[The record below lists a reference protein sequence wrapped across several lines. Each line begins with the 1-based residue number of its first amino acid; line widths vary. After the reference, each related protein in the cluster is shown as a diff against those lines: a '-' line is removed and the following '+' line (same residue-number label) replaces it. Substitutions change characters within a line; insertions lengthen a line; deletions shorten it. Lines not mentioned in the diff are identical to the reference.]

1 MTMRSQEQELRQ
13 WVQRLAED
21 PANAGNPL
29 LAEFQTLAE
38 RHGKLLR
45 QFRKIAKISDRLQ
58 TETKEMARQQRQF
71 VLMVSHEFR
80 TPLAIIDSASQML
93 ELEPKL
99 PVSAMPRVGKIRNAV
114 QRMLHLIERCLTNDR
129 LGTAAA
135 RPVAFDLAAM
145 LTALAGEM
153 AGTAT
158 GHRFELHGLDRPVP
172 IPGDRDLLAV
182 VFSNLMENAVKYSP
196 NGGTIRVDLAV
207 GDDAA
212 GSPCGGPGGQVTVRI
227 TDQGI
232 GVNAADAARL
242 FDKYFRASNAAGT
255 TGAGL
260 GLHLARCIVDTHGG
274 GISVASEPG
283 QGSAFTVRL
292 PVARATTPTAAPAAV
307 SGAVP
312 VPETSP

>member
-21 PANAGNPL
+21 PANAENPL
-29 LAEFQTLAE
+29 LAEFQMLAE

-58 TETKEMARQQRQF
+58 TETKEMARQQREF

-80 TPLAIIDSASQML
+80 TPLAIIDSASQLL

-99 PVSAMPRVGKIRNAV
+99 PVSARPRVGKIRNAV
-114 QRMLHLIERCLTNDR
+114 QRMLHLIERCLTHDR
-129 LGTAAA
+129 LGAAAA
-135 RPVAFDLAAM
+135 RPTAFDLAAM
-145 LTALAGEM
+145 LTSLVGEM
-153 AGTAT
+153 APTAS
-158 GHRFELHGLDRPVP
+158 GHRIELHGADRPVP

-182 VFSNLMENAVKYSP
+182 VFSNLLENAVKYSP
-196 NGGTIRVDLAV
+196 NGGTIRLDLS
-207 GDDAA
+207 GGGGA
-212 GSPCGGPGGQVTVRI
+212 GEGGGEGQVTVRI
-227 TDQGI
+227 TDEGI

-283 QGSAFTVRL
+283 CGSAFTVRL
-292 PVARATTPTAAPAAV
+292 PVARAAAPAVVQAD
-307 SGAVP
+307 AVP
-312 VPETSP
+312 VTETSS

>member
-1 MTMRSQEQELRQ
+1 MTMRSQEQELSQ
-13 WVQRLAED
+13 WLQRLADD

-29 LAEFQTLAE
+29 LAEFEKLAE

-58 TETKEMARQQRQF
+58 TETKDMARQQRQF

-99 PVSAMPRVGKIRNAV
+99 PVSVMSRLGKIRNAV
-114 QRMLHLIERCLTNDR
+114 QRMAHLIERCLTDDR

-135 RPVAFDLAAM
+135 RPSSFD
-145 LTALAGEM
+145 LTALLTAM
-153 AGTAT
+153 AAEVGASSP
-158 GHRFELHGLDRPVP
+158 GHRFMLLGFDRPVP
-172 IPGDRDLLAV
+172 IPGDRDLLSV
-182 VFSNLMENAVKYSP
+182 VFSNLLENAVKYSP
-196 NGGTIRVDLAV
+196 KGGAVRLELSV
-207 GDDAA
+207 GD
-212 GSPCGGPGGQVTVRI
+212 GQVTIQVA
-227 TDQGI
+227 DEGI

-260 GLHLARCIVDTHGG
+260 GLHLARSIVDTHGG
-274 GISVASEPG
+274 GIAVTSEPG
-283 QGSAFTVRL
+283 RGSAFTVRL
-292 PVARATTPTAAPAAV
+292 PTVRRVAAV
-307 SGAVP
+307 PPAKGP
-312 VPETSP
+312 SP

>member
-1 MTMRSQEQELRQ
+1 MSMRSQEQELRQ
-13 WVQRLAED
+13 WIERLAGD

-29 LAEFQTLAE
+29 LEEFQNLAE

-58 TETKEMARQQRQF
+58 TETKDMARQQRQF

-80 TPLAIIDSASQML
+80 TPLAIIDSASQLL

-99 PVSAMPRVGKIRNAV
+99 PGSARPRVGKIRNAV
-114 QRMLHLIERCLTNDR
+114 QRMLHLIERCLTDDR
-129 LGTAAA
+129 LGTAVA
-135 RPVAFDLAAM
+135 RPTAFDLVSMLGSLVREMGTSAA
-145 LTALAGEM
+145 
-153 AGTAT
+153 
-158 GHRFELHGLDRPVP
+158 GHRFELHGFDRPVP

-182 VFSNLMENAVKYSP
+182 VFSNLLENAVKYSP
-196 NGGTIRVDLAV
+196 NGGTIRLDLST
-207 GDDAA
+207 GE
-212 GSPCGGPGGQVTVRI
+212 GQVTVRVA
-227 TDQGI
+227 DEGI

-274 GISVASEPG
+274 GISVASQPG
-283 QGSAFTVRL
+283 QGADFTVRL
-292 PVARATTPTAAPAAV
+292 PLARIAPAQAASTAV
-307 SGAVP
+307 MA
-312 VPETSP
+312 ETPAQAPSMTETAS

>member
-1 MTMRSQEQELRQ
+1 MRSQEQELRQ

-29 LAEFQTLAE
+29 LAEFQMLAE

-58 TETKEMARQQRQF
+58 TETKEMARQQREF

-80 TPLAIIDSASQML
+80 TPLAIIDSASQLL

-99 PVSAMPRVGKIRNAV
+99 PVSARPRVGKIRNAV
-114 QRMLHLIERCLTNDR
+114 QRMLHLIERCLTHDR

-135 RPVAFDLAAM
+135 RPTAFDLAAM
-145 LTALAGEM
+145 LTTLVGEM
-153 AGTAT
+153 AATASC
-158 GHRFELHGLDRPVP
+158 HRIELHGADRPMP

-182 VFSNLMENAVKYSP
+182 VFSNLLENAVKYSP
-196 NGGTIRVDLAV
+196 NGGTIRLDLS
-207 GDDAA
+207 GGEGA
-212 GSPCGGPGGQVTVRI
+212 GEGQVTVRV
-227 TDQGI
+227 TDEGI

-274 GISVASEPG
+274 AISVASEPG
-283 QGSAFTVRL
+283 RGSAFTVRL
-292 PVARATTPTAAPAAV
+292 PVARPAAPV
-307 SGAVP
+307 VVQTDAVP
-312 VPETSP
+312 VTETSS

>member
-1 MTMRSQEQELRQ
+1 MRSQEQELRQ

-29 LAEFQTLAE
+29 LAEFQMLAE

-80 TPLAIIDSASQML
+80 TPLAIIDSASQLL

-114 QRMLHLIERCLTNDR
+114 QRMLHLIERCLTHDR
-129 LGTAAA
+129 LGAAAA
-135 RPVAFDLAAM
+135 RPTAFDLAAM
-145 LTALAGEM
+145 LTTLVCEM
-153 AGTAT
+153 AAAVSS
-158 GHRFELHGLDRPVP
+158 HRIELHGADRPVP

-182 VFSNLMENAVKYSP
+182 VFSNLLENAVKYSP
-196 NGGTIRVDLAV
+196 NGGTIRLDLLT
-207 GDDAA
+207 GGEA
-212 GSPCGGPGGQVTVRI
+212 GEGQVTVRI
-227 TDQGI
+227 TDEGI

-283 QGSAFTVRL
+283 RGSAFTVRL
-292 PVARATTPTAAPAAV
+292 PVARATAPAV
-307 SGAVP
+307 VRVDAVP
-312 VPETSP
+312 VTETSS

>member
-1 MTMRSQEQELRQ
+1 MRSQEQELRQ

-21 PANAGNPL
+21 PANADNPL

-58 TETKEMARQQRQF
+58 TETKEMALQQHQF

-135 RPVAFDLAAM
+135 RPMAFDLAAM
-145 LTALAGEM
+145 LTTLVGEVG
-153 AGTAT
+153 ASAC
-158 GHRFELHGLDRPVP
+158 GHRVELHGADLPVP
-172 IPGDRDLLAV
+172 IPGDRDLLAI
-182 VFSNLMENAVKYSP
+182 VFSNLLENAVKYSP
-196 NGGTIRVDLAV
+196 NGGIVRVDL
-207 GDDAA
+207 
-212 GSPCGGPGGQVTVRI
+212 SPAEGQVTVRI
-227 TDQGI
+227 TDEGI

-274 GISVASEPG
+274 GISMTSELG
-283 QGSAFTVRL
+283 RGSAFTVRL
-292 PVARATTPTAAPAAV
+292 PVPRAEVRAAATA
-307 SGAVP
+307 P
-312 VPETSP
+312 VAEEAS

>member
-1 MTMRSQEQELRQ
+1 MRSQEQELRQ
-13 WVQRLAED
+13 WIERLAED

-29 LAEFQTLAE
+29 LEEFQKLAE

-58 TETKEMARQQRQF
+58 TETKDMARQQRQF

-80 TPLAIIDSASQML
+80 TPLAIIDSASQLL

-99 PVSAMPRVGKIRNAV
+99 PGSAMPRVGKIRNAV
-114 QRMLHLIERCLTNDR
+114 QRMLHLIERCLTDER
-129 LGTAAA
+129 LGTAVA
-135 RPVAFDLAAM
+135 RPTAFDLVAM
-145 LTALAGEM
+145 LGGLVREM
-153 AGTAT
+153 RASAV
-158 GHRFELHGLDRPVP
+158 GHRFELHGFDRPVP

-182 VFSNLMENAVKYSP
+182 VFSNLLENAVKYSP
-196 NGGTIRVDLAV
+196 NGGTIRLDLST
-207 GDDAA
+207 GE
-212 GSPCGGPGGQVTVRI
+212 GQVAVRVA
-227 TDQGI
+227 DEGI

-274 GISVASEPG
+274 GISVSSQPG
-283 QGSAFTVRL
+283 RGANFTVRL
-292 PVARATTPTAAPAAV
+292 PLARIAPALAASAAV
-307 SGAVP
+307 PTDPP
-312 VPETSP
+312 VPEPSMMGPAS

>member
-29 LAEFQTLAE
+29 LADFQKLAE

-45 QFRKIAKISDRLQ
+45 QFRKVAKISDRLQ

-114 QRMLHLIERCLTNDR
+114 QRMLHLIERCLTHDR
-129 LGTAAA
+129 LGTASA
-135 RPVAFDLAAM
+135 RPTAFDLTAM
-145 LTALAGEM
+145 LTALVGEM
-153 AGTAT
+153 EAAVG
-158 GHRFELHGLDRPVP
+158 GHRIELHGADRPVP

-182 VFSNLMENAVKYSP
+182 VFSNLLENAVKYSP
-196 NGGTIRVDLAV
+196 NGGTIRLDLSV
-207 GDDAA
+207 GE
-212 GSPCGGPGGQVTVRI
+212 GQVTVRI
-227 TDQGI
+227 MDEGI

-274 GISVASEPG
+274 AISVTSELG
-283 QGSAFTVRL
+283 RGSAFTVRL
-292 PVARATTPTAAPAAV
+292 PAMRAAVPAA
-307 SGAVP
+307 AATVP
-312 VPETSP
+312 VAEETS

>member
-21 PANAGNPL
+21 PANADNPL

-58 TETKEMARQQRQF
+58 TETKEMALQQRQF

-129 LGTAAA
+129 LGTVAA
-135 RPVAFDLAAM
+135 RPMAFDLAAM
-145 LTALAGEM
+145 LTALVGEVG
-153 AGTAT
+153 ASAC
-158 GHRFELHGLDRPVP
+158 GHRVELHGADRPLP
-172 IPGDRDLLAV
+172 IPGDRDLLAI
-182 VFSNLMENAVKYSP
+182 VFSNLLENAVKYSP
-196 NGGTIRVDLAV
+196 NGGTVRVDLS
-207 GDDAA
+207 A
-212 GSPCGGPGGQVTVRI
+212 GEGQVTVRI
-227 TDQGI
+227 TDEGI

-274 GISVASEPG
+274 GISVTSELG
-283 QGSAFTVRL
+283 RGSAFTVRL
-292 PVARATTPTAAPAAV
+292 PVPRATLRATAIAPVAEEA
-307 SGAVP
+307 S
-312 VPETSP
+312 

>member
-13 WVQRLAED
+13 WIERLAED
-21 PANAGNPL
+21 PANADNPL
-29 LAEFQTLAE
+29 LAEFQKLAE
-38 RHGKLLR
+38 RHGKLLH

-58 TETKEMARQQRQF
+58 TETKDMARQQRQF

-80 TPLAIIDSASQML
+80 TPLAIIDSASQLL

-114 QRMLHLIERCLTNDR
+114 QRMLHLIERCLTDER

-135 RPVAFDLAAM
+135 RPTAFDLAAM
-145 LTALAGEM
+145 LTGLVAEIGASVAGH
-153 AGTAT
+153 
-158 GHRFELHGLDRPVP
+158 GHRFELHGVDRPVP

-182 VFSNLMENAVKYSP
+182 VFSNLLENAVKYSP
-196 NGGTIRVDLAV
+196 KGGTIRLDLST
-207 GDDAA
+207 GE
-212 GSPCGGPGGQVTVRI
+212 GQVTVRVA
-227 TDQGI
+227 DEGI

-274 GISVASEPG
+274 GIAVASQPG
-283 QGSAFTVRL
+283 QGAAFTVRL
-292 PVARATTPTAAPAAV
+292 PLARTAPAQAASAAV
-307 SGAVP
+307 ATEPP
-312 VPETSP
+312 VTEPAS

>member
-1 MTMRSQEQELRQ
+1 MPMRSQEQELRQ
-13 WVQRLAED
+13 WVERLAED
-21 PANAGNPL
+21 PANADNPL
-29 LAEFQTLAE
+29 LAEFQKLAE
-38 RHGKLLR
+38 RHAKLLR
-45 QFRKIAKISDRLQ
+45 QFHKIAKISDRLQ
-58 TETKEMARQQRQF
+58 TETKEMALQQRQF

-135 RPVAFDLAAM
+135 RPMAFDLAAM
-145 LTALAGEM
+145 LTALVAETGTAAGE
-153 AGTAT
+153 
-158 GHRFELHGLDRPVP
+158 HRFELHGLDRPVP
-172 IPGDRDLLAV
+172 IPGDRDLLTV
-182 VFSNLMENAVKYSP
+182 VFSNLLENAVKYSP
-196 NGGTIRVDLAV
+196 NGGTIRLDLST
-207 GDDAA
+207 GEE
-212 GSPCGGPGGQVTVRI
+212 GQVTVRI
-227 TDQGI
+227 MDQGI

-283 QGSAFTVRL
+283 RGSAFTVRL
-292 PVARATTPTAAPAAV
+292 PILRPEPPVVAKISKVAVPTAEEA
-307 SGAVP
+307 S
-312 VPETSP
+312 

>member
-1 MTMRSQEQELRQ
+1 MMRSQEQELHE
-13 WVQRLAED
+13 WVERLAGD

-29 LAEFQTLAE
+29 LAEFQKLAE

-58 TETKEMARQQRQF
+58 TETKEMALQQRQF

-135 RPVAFDLAAM
+135 RPIAFDLAAM
-145 LTALAGEM
+145 LTALVGEIGAAAGE
-153 AGTAT
+153 
-158 GHRFELHGLDRPVP
+158 HRFELHGLDRPAP

-182 VFSNLMENAVKYSP
+182 VFSNLLENAVKYSP
-196 NGGTIRVDLAV
+196 NGGTIRLDLST
-207 GDDAA
+207 GE
-212 GSPCGGPGGQVTVRI
+212 GHVTVRI

-260 GLHLARCIVDTHGG
+260 GLHLARCIVDSHGG
-274 GISVASEPG
+274 GISVASEPDR
-283 QGSAFTVRL
+283 GSAFTVRL
-292 PVARATTPTAAPAAV
+292 PVTKVEPPVVAK
-307 SGAVP
+307 AVP
-312 VPETSP
+312 VTAIAMAGIPVTEESS

>member
-13 WVQRLAED
+13 WAQRLAED
-21 PANAGNPL
+21 PANADNPL
-29 LAEFQTLAE
+29 LAEFQQLAE

-99 PVSAMPRVGKIRNAV
+99 PASAMPRVGKIRNAV
-114 QRMLHLIERCLTNDR
+114 QRMLHLIERCLTDDR
-129 LGTAAA
+129 LGAAAA
-135 RPVAFDLAAM
+135 RPMAFDLAAM
-145 LTALAGEM
+145 LSTLTDEVAVTAA
-153 AGTAT
+153 
-158 GHRFELHGLDRPVP
+158 GHRIELHGADRPVA
-172 IPGDRDLLAV
+172 IPGDRDLLSV
-182 VFSNLMENAVKYSP
+182 VFSNLLENAVKYSP
-196 NGGTIRVDLAV
+196 NGGMIRLDL
-207 GDDAA
+207 
-212 GSPCGGPGGQVTVRI
+212 STSEGQVTVQI
-227 TDQGI
+227 ADQGI

-260 GLHLARCIVDTHGG
+260 GLHLARCIVETHGG

-283 QGSAFTVRL
+283 RGSAFTVRL
-292 PVARATTPTAAPAAV
+292 PLAPAAAPAVAV
-307 SGAVP
+307 T
-312 VPETSP
+312 ETLS

>member
-1 MTMRSQEQELRQ
+1 MRSQEQELRQ

-29 LAEFQTLAE
+29 LADFQKLAE

-45 QFRKIAKISDRLQ
+45 QFRKVAKISDRLQ

-114 QRMLHLIERCLTNDR
+114 QRMLHLIERCLTHDR

-135 RPVAFDLAAM
+135 RPTAFDLTAM
-145 LTALAGEM
+145 LTALVGEM
-153 AGTAT
+153 EAAVG
-158 GHRFELHGLDRPVP
+158 GHRIELHGADRPVP

-182 VFSNLMENAVKYSP
+182 VFSNLLENAVKYSP
-196 NGGTIRVDLAV
+196 NGGTIRLDLSV
-207 GDDAA
+207 GE
-212 GSPCGGPGGQVTVRI
+212 GQVTVRI
-227 TDQGI
+227 MDEGI

-274 GISVASEPG
+274 AISVTSELG
-283 QGSAFTVRL
+283 RGSAFTVRL
-292 PVARATTPTAAPAAV
+292 PAMRAAVPATAAT
-307 SGAVP
+307 VP
-312 VPETSP
+312 VAEETS

>member
-1 MTMRSQEQELRQ
+1 MRSQEQELRQ

-21 PANAGNPL
+21 PANADNPL

-58 TETKEMARQQRQF
+58 TETKEMALQQRQF

-145 LTALAGEM
+145 LTALVGEVG
-153 AGTAT
+153 ASACS
-158 GHRFELHGLDRPVP
+158 HRVELHGAGRPLP
-172 IPGDRDLLAV
+172 IPGDRDLLAI
-182 VFSNLMENAVKYSP
+182 VFSNLLENAVKYSP
-196 NGGTIRVDLAV
+196 NGGTVRVDLS
-207 GDDAA
+207 A
-212 GSPCGGPGGQVTVRI
+212 GEGQVTVRI
-227 TDQGI
+227 TDEGI

-260 GLHLARCIVDTHGG
+260 GLHLARCIVDNHGG
-274 GISVASEPG
+274 GISMTSELG
-283 QGSAFTVRL
+283 RGSAFTVRL
-292 PVARATTPTAAPAAV
+292 PVPRATFPVTAT
-307 SGAVP
+307 VP
-312 VPETSP
+312 VAEEAS

>member
-13 WVQRLAED
+13 WIERLAED

-29 LAEFQTLAE
+29 LAEFQELAE

-58 TETKEMARQQRQF
+58 TETKDMARQQRQF

-80 TPLAIIDSASQML
+80 TPLAIIDSASQLL
-93 ELEPKL
+93 EMEPKL

-114 QRMLHLIERCLTNDR
+114 QRMLHLIERCLTDER
-129 LGTAAA
+129 LGAAAA
-135 RPVAFDLAAM
+135 RPTAFDLAAM
-145 LTALAGEM
+145 LSGLVAEM
-153 AGTAT
+153 GASAA
-158 GHRFELHGLDRPVP
+158 GHRFELHGADRPLP

-182 VFSNLMENAVKYSP
+182 VFSNLLENAVKYSP
-196 NGGTIRVDLAV
+196 DGGTIRLDLSS
-207 GDDAA
+207 GE
-212 GSPCGGPGGQVTVRI
+212 GQVTVRV
-227 TDQGI
+227 TDEGI

-274 GISVASEPG
+274 GITVASRPG
-283 QGSAFTVRL
+283 EGSTFTVRL
-292 PVARATTPTAAPAAV
+292 PVARSAPVQPAA
-307 SGAVP
+307 AVP
-312 VPETSP
+312 ADPAVTEPAS

>member
-13 WVQRLAED
+13 WIERLAED
-21 PANAGNPL
+21 PANADNPL
-29 LAEFQTLAE
+29 LAEFQKLAE
-38 RHGKLLR
+38 RHGKLLH

-58 TETKEMARQQRQF
+58 TETKDMARQQRQF

-80 TPLAIIDSASQML
+80 TPLAIIDSASQLL

-114 QRMLHLIERCLTNDR
+114 QRMLHLIERCLTDER

-135 RPVAFDLAAM
+135 RPTAFDLAAM
-145 LTALAGEM
+145 LTGLVAEIGASAAGHR
-153 AGTAT
+153 
-158 GHRFELHGLDRPVP
+158 HRFELHGVDRPVP

-182 VFSNLMENAVKYSP
+182 VFSNLLENAVKYSP
-196 NGGTIRVDLAV
+196 KGGTIRLDLST
-207 GDDAA
+207 GE
-212 GSPCGGPGGQVTVRI
+212 GQVMVRVA
-227 TDQGI
+227 DEGI

-274 GISVASEPG
+274 GIAVASQPG
-283 QGSAFTVRL
+283 QGAAFTVRL
-292 PVARATTPTAAPAAV
+292 PLARTAPAQAASAAV
-307 SGAVP
+307 ATEPP
-312 VPETSP
+312 VTEPPVTEPAS

>member
-1 MTMRSQEQELRQ
+1 MPMRSQEQELRQ
-13 WVQRLAED
+13 WVARLAED

-45 QFRKIAKISDRLQ
+45 QFHKIAKISDRLQ
-58 TETKEMARQQRQF
+58 TETKEITRQQRQF

-114 QRMLHLIERCLTNDR
+114 QRMLHLIERCLTNER
-129 LGTAAA
+129 LGAAKA

-145 LTALAGEM
+145 LTTLAGEM

-158 GHRFELHGLDRPVP
+158 GHRFELHGLDLPVP

-196 NGGTIRVDLAV
+196 NGGTIRLDLSV
-207 GDDAA
+207 GDGAA
-212 GSPCGGPGGQVTVRI
+212 GSPCGGGAGSQVTVRI
-227 TDQGI
+227 SDEGI

-283 QGSAFTVRL
+283 QGSTFTVRL
-292 PVARATTPTAAPAAV
+292 PVARTATSTAATASA
-307 SGAVP
+307 AVP
-312 VPETSP
+312 VPETSQ

>member
-29 LAEFQTLAE
+29 LAEFQMLAE

-80 TPLAIIDSASQML
+80 TPLAIIDSASQLL

-114 QRMLHLIERCLTNDR
+114 QRMLHLIERCLTHDR
-129 LGTAAA
+129 LGAAAA
-135 RPVAFDLAAM
+135 RPTAFDLAAM
-145 LTALAGEM
+145 LTTLVCEM
-153 AGTAT
+153 AAAVSS
-158 GHRFELHGLDRPVP
+158 HRIELHGADRPVP

-182 VFSNLMENAVKYSP
+182 VFSNLLENAVKYSP
-196 NGGTIRVDLAV
+196 NGGTIRLDLLT
-207 GDDAA
+207 GGEA
-212 GSPCGGPGGQVTVRI
+212 GEGQVTVRI
-227 TDQGI
+227 TDEGI

-283 QGSAFTVRL
+283 RGSAFTVRL
-292 PVARATTPTAAPAAV
+292 PVARATAPAV
-307 SGAVP
+307 VRVEAVP
-312 VPETSP
+312 VTETSS

>member
-1 MTMRSQEQELRQ
+1 MRSQEEELRQ

-29 LAEFQTLAE
+29 LAEFRMLAE

-80 TPLAIIDSASQML
+80 TPLAIIDSASQLL

-99 PVSAMPRVGKIRNAV
+99 PVSARPRVGKIRNAV
-114 QRMLHLIERCLTNDR
+114 QRMLHLIERCLTHDR
-129 LGTAAA
+129 LGAAAA
-135 RPVAFDLAAM
+135 RPTAFDLAAM
-145 LTALAGEM
+145 LTTLVGEM
-153 AGTAT
+153 AATASC
-158 GHRFELHGLDRPVP
+158 HRIELHGADRPVP
-172 IPGDRDLLAV
+172 IPGDCDLLAV
-182 VFSNLMENAVKYSP
+182 VFSNLLENAVKYSP
-196 NGGTIRVDLAV
+196 NGGTIRLDLS
-207 GDDAA
+207 GDEGA
-212 GSPCGGPGGQVTVRI
+212 GEGHVAVRI
-227 TDQGI
+227 ADEGI

-283 QGSAFTVRL
+283 RGSAFTVRL
-292 PVARATTPTAAPAAV
+292 PVARTAAPV
-307 SGAVP
+307 VVQTDAVP
-312 VPETSP
+312 VTETSS

>member
-1 MTMRSQEQELRQ
+1 MRSQEQELRQ

-21 PANAGNPL
+21 PANADNPL
-29 LAEFQTLAE
+29 LAEFHKLAE

-114 QRMLHLIERCLTNDR
+114 QRMLHLIERCLTDDR

-135 RPVAFDLAAM
+135 RPMAFDLAAM

-153 AGTAT
+153 GVSAGT
-158 GHRFELHGLDRPVP
+158 HRFELHGTEWPVP

-182 VFSNLMENAVKYSP
+182 VFSNLLENAVKYSP
-196 NGGTIRVDLAV
+196 NGGAIRLDLSV
-207 GDDAA
+207 GD
-212 GSPCGGPGGQVTVRI
+212 GQVTVRI
-227 TDQGI
+227 TDEGI

-274 GISVASEPG
+274 AISVASELG
-283 QGSAFTVRL
+283 KGSTFTVRL
-292 PVARATTPTAAPAAV
+292 PSMRATAPAVVTAAAPATEEA
-307 SGAVP
+307 S
-312 VPETSP
+312 

>member
-13 WVQRLAED
+13 WIERLTDD
-21 PANAGNPL
+21 PANADNPL
-29 LAEFQTLAE
+29 LAEFQKLAE

-58 TETKEMARQQRQF
+58 TETKDMARQQRQF

-80 TPLAIIDSASQML
+80 TPLAIIDSASQLL
-93 ELEPKL
+93 EMEPKL

-114 QRMLHLIERCLTNDR
+114 QRMLHLIERCLTDER
-129 LGTAAA
+129 LGAAAA
-135 RPVAFDLAAM
+135 RPTAFDLAAM
-145 LTALAGEM
+145 LSGLVAEM
-153 AGTAT
+153 GASAA
-158 GHRFELHGLDRPVP
+158 GHRFELRGADRPLP

-182 VFSNLMENAVKYSP
+182 VFSNLLENAVKYSP
-196 NGGTIRVDLAV
+196 DGGTIRLDLSS
-207 GDDAA
+207 GE
-212 GSPCGGPGGQVTVRI
+212 GQVTVRV
-227 TDQGI
+227 TDEGI

-274 GISVASEPG
+274 GITVASRPG
-283 QGSAFTVRL
+283 EGSTFTVRL
-292 PVARATTPTAAPAAV
+292 PVARSAPVQPAA
-307 SGAVP
+307 AVQADP
-312 VPETSP
+312 AVTEPAS

>member
-13 WVQRLAED
+13 WIERLAED
-21 PANAGNPL
+21 PANADNPL
-29 LAEFQTLAE
+29 LAEFQKLAE
-38 RHGKLLR
+38 RHGKLLH

-58 TETKEMARQQRQF
+58 TETKDMARQQRQF

-80 TPLAIIDSASQML
+80 TPLAIIDSASQLL

-114 QRMLHLIERCLTNDR
+114 QRMLHLIERCLTDER

-135 RPVAFDLAAM
+135 RPMAFDLAAM
-145 LTALAGEM
+145 LTGLVAEIGASAAGH
-153 AGTAT
+153 
-158 GHRFELHGLDRPVP
+158 GHRFELHGVDRPVP

-182 VFSNLMENAVKYSP
+182 VFSNLLENAVKYSP
-196 NGGTIRVDLAV
+196 KGGTIRLDLST
-207 GDDAA
+207 GE
-212 GSPCGGPGGQVTVRI
+212 GQVTVRVA
-227 TDQGI
+227 DEGI

-274 GISVASEPG
+274 GIAVASQPG
-283 QGSAFTVRL
+283 QGAAFTVRL
-292 PVARATTPTAAPAAV
+292 PLARTAPAQAASAAV
-307 SGAVP
+307 STEPP
-312 VPETSP
+312 VTEPPVTEPAS

>member
-1 MTMRSQEQELRQ
+1 MRSQEQELRQ

-21 PANAGNPL
+21 PANADNPL
-29 LAEFQTLAE
+29 LAEFQMLAE

-99 PVSAMPRVGKIRNAV
+99 PVSAMPRVAKIRNAV
-114 QRMLHLIERCLTNDR
+114 QRMLHLIERCLTDDR

-135 RPVAFDLAAM
+135 RPTAFDLTAM
-145 LTALAGEM
+145 LTALVGEM
-153 AGTAT
+153 EAAAG
-158 GHRFELHGLDRPVP
+158 GHRIELHGANRPVP

-182 VFSNLMENAVKYSP
+182 VFSNLLENAVKYSP
-196 NGGTIRVDLAV
+196 NGGTIRLDLS
-207 GDDAA
+207 A
-212 GSPCGGPGGQVTVRI
+212 GQGQVTVRI
-227 TDQGI
+227 MDEGI

-274 GISVASEPG
+274 VISVTSELG
-283 QGSAFTVRL
+283 RGSAFTVRL
-292 PVARATTPTAAPAAV
+292 PAMRAAVPAVATT
-307 SGAVP
+307 VP
-312 VPETSP
+312 VAEEAS